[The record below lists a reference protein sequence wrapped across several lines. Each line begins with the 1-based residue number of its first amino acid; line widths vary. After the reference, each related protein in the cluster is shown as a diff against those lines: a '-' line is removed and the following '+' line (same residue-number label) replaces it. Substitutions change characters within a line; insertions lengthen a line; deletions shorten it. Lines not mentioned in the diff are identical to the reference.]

1 MLDVASFLADRC
13 FRDVYLAHVLSKT
26 ATAAADAA
34 AGRADTATQKLLS
47 TSNLTSEKALATTKA
62 HKKSTEAWDAATAD
76 PNNTTLADAAREEA
90 EAQDYWKRWEA
101 GGKKVTRD
109 LWEDRGEHEYYD
121 HFRKD
126 ICEITPLIR
135 ALRAPPRI
143 FFISPSPP
151 HCSRCA
157 HTPAPRACSDVAEA
171 HTRQCAR

>member
-47 TSNLTSEKALATTKA
+47 TSNLTSEKALATEKATTKA

-76 PNNTTLADAAREEA
+76 PRNTTLAAAARKEA

-151 HCSRCA
+151 HLPQMR
-157 HTPAPRACSDVAEA
+157 T
-171 HTRQCAR
+171 TL

>member
-34 AGRADTATQKLLS
+34 AGRADTATQKILS
-47 TSNLTSEKALATTKA
+47 TSNSTASEKALATEKTTKA
-62 HKKSTEAWDAATAD
+62 HKKSTEARDAATAD
-76 PNNTTLADAAREEA
+76 PENKALAAAERKEA

-135 ALRAPPRI
+135 ALRTPPRI

-151 HCSRCA
+151 HLPQMR
-157 HTPAPRACSDVAEA
+157 T
-171 HTRQCAR
+171 TL

>member
-1 MLDVASFLADRC
+1 M
-13 FRDVYLAHVLSKT
+13 YLAHKLSKT

-34 AGRADTATQKLLS
+34 AGRVDTATQKLLS
-47 TSNLTSEKALATTKA
+47 TSNPTASEKEKATTEA
-62 HKKSTEAWDAATAD
+62 LKKSTAARDAAKAD
-76 PNNTTLADAAREEA
+76 PDSTTLAAAAKKEA
-90 EAQDYWKRWEA
+90 EAQTYWKCWEA
-101 GGKKVTRD
+101 GGKKVTWD

-151 HCSRCA
+151 HCRRCA
-157 HTPAPRACSDVAEA
+157 PHCRKMRTHLRCWFRVVEA
-171 HTRQCAR
+171 AHAARE